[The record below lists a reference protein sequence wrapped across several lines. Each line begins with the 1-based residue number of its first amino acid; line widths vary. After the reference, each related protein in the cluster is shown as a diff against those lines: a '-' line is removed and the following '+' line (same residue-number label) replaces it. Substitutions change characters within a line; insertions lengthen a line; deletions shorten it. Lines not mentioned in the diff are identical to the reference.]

1 MNNNNFSN
9 NLTFTHL
16 TLREQTDYRHE
27 LERAT
32 VDLSEKSDNN
42 PIAELLRLSIDDAA
56 ENLKTITKE
65 KGIIWKLEKQQ
76 LEQKIKYWKD
86 ATLNHIKRQPIL
98 DENWGLTLEDIKDRN
113 LLDMYT
119 KDIKRIA
126 IDIQSCKQEAHLDN
140 QVKRKE
146 ARDKR

>member
-1 MNNNNFSN
+1 MSSSPDTLEPKPQNHQRASN
-9 NLTFTHL
+9 SLPISG
-16 TLREQTDYRHE
+16 TLSRSIIDYRHE

-98 DENWGLTLEDIKDRN
+98 DEN
-113 LLDMYT
+113 
-119 KDIKRIA
+119 
-126 IDIQSCKQEAHLDN
+126 
-140 QVKRKE
+140 
-146 ARDKR
+146 